1 MFFLLDDID
10 QISACREIIV
20 QYTIL
25 SYLIFSFFIN
35 FTN

>member
-10 QISACREIIV
+10 QISACREIMV
-20 QYTIL
+20 HYTIL
-25 SYLIFSFFIN
+25 PYLIFSSFIN